1 MVERTLQAYSDS
13 PLMEQKNAV
22 KDLMRPDWDN
32 ATKKQKERIIQLA
45 TQKIGPEKVQ
55 QILEAQAKMNAEYY
69 ALKKEKGE
77 KYAQEKGPNWYNP
90 EFMDIQNN
98 YIMEH
103 LDQNP
108 TEVATRMIGLR
119 RLAAEKF
126 GHDMNEDF
134 DIKKYKDQIQD
145 YFKKNG
151 MINEYEQLSKTLELS
166 DDQINEMM
174 KYIAKNN
181 EEDES
186 RLYAADGLL
195 VPNDGE
201 PVAEKPKPV
210 KKARVYVRENDAVFN
225 KEAKR
230 SLPLLEQKY
239 GKGNVQIF
247 QIPQGNQKLLQAKLA
262 EDLDADTFIYDHSG
276 DDMLG
281 VPVSGIMKDSANMED
296 AFAIENKALEQ
307 SLGRKTTED
316 EKETLFYKINQKN
329 LDHTGTWVSSFPKDY
344 KGCAYWGSCNFD
356 TKASYFTQESGVP
369 SYSTGFDKWHGVNS
383 AVKPI
388 KSDEDFLN
396 QFYFGTKYNLHKP
409 LPKEQ

>member
-1 MVERTLQAYSDS
+1 MAKVDSKVIATLRAY
-13 PLMEQKNAV
+13 
-22 KDLMRPDWDN
+22 
-32 ATKKQKERIIQLA
+32 
-45 TQKIGPEKVQ
+45 
-55 QILEAQAKMNAEYY
+55 
-69 ALKKEKGE
+69 
-77 KYAQEKGPNWYNP
+77 QEKNRKPIGATWEVVQ
-90 EFMDIQNN
+90 EFKGKSHDNGGINLEVGDG
-98 YIMEH
+98 YVRKI
-103 LDQNP
+103 DG
-108 TEVATRMIGLR
+108 TEKAD
-119 RLAAEKF
+119 E
-126 GHDMNEDF
+126 
-134 DIKKYKDQIQD
+134 
-145 YFKKNG
+145 
-151 MINEYEQLSKTLELS
+151 
-166 DDQINEMM
+166 
-174 KYIAKNN
+174 IAKNGIRMGGPN
-181 EEDES
+181 S
-186 RLYAADGLL
+186 KLYAADGLL

-201 PVAEKPKPV
+201 PVTEKPKPV